1 MEIEKGRVMKSKIE
15 RLKRLTDK
23 MISFEILRKKNL
35 DTLKNLYK
43 KLNIEEK
50 IDNFDDIFEFKAM
63 NLSGV
68 SLNEKDLGE
77 IKKGKYIQIIAIKKD
92 ENEKLKNIN
101 LKYLGRAEK
110 IEENLKNDVVEFV
123 LRWRLEKNFRGVEH
137 YKNLIHKIKGKN
149 V

>member
-1 MEIEKGRVMKSKIE
+1 MEIEKGRVMESKIE

-35 DTLKNLYK
+35 DSLKNLYK